1 MLPSRAWSRELG
13 TWPCAS
19 QRRETAAWPWAQ
31 EDTENG
37 FHWALRG
44 LHWGRPDWLPESP
57 AILLPTAEH
66 TLALSEHVRPRH
78 WLPFQITA
86 QETCGKGS
94 PLQSPLRV
102 LTVQFG
108 DINCKTSHMHSP
120 TAPGTPP
127 SPFLKQQW
135 TRTGKP
141 QHTLPRGKGKNG
153 NTRKS
158 LVHRGGQILLARTV
172 RTEDAHLANLLLED
186 SVSPS
191 SSVATS
197 EAGVK

>member
-37 FHWALRG
+37 FHWALSS

-57 AILLPTAEH
+57 AILLPTAGH
-66 TLALSEHVRPRH
+66 TLALSEHVRPRL

-108 DINCKTSHMHSP
+108 DINCKTSHVPLPHRPRHTPLPIPEATVDKDRKTTAHTPTWKREEWKHSEVTGAQRWANP
-120 TAPGTPP
+120 AGTN
-127 SPFLKQQW
+127 
-135 TRTGKP
+135 RED
-141 QHTLPRGKGKNG
+141 RGC
-153 NTRKS
+153 S
-158 LVHRGGQILLARTV
+158 SGQPASGRFGFPIILCGYIGSRC
-172 RTEDAHLANLLLED
+172 
-186 SVSPS
+186 
-191 SSVATS
+191 
-197 EAGVK
+197 